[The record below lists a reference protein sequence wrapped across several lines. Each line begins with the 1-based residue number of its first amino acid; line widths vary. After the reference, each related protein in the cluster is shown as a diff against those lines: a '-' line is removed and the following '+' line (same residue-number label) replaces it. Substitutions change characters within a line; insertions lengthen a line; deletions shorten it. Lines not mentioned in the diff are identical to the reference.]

1 MPTTEQKEQ
10 GTATPLPKATA
21 KEPKAKAPE
30 TVTSNDVGE
39 QTETKASLAAK
50 QKGK

>member
-1 MPTTEQKEQ
+1 MATTEPTKQPPAPTREPKE
-10 GTATPLPKATA
+10 P
-21 KEPKAKAPE
+21 PKAKAPE
-30 TVTSNDVGE
+30 TVTSSDVGE